1 MRSFCIDNEKL
12 LEKYETIWTKIVDL
26 KNIGL
31 NALPVNDERYIK
43 TKIKTYY
50 DKIYTKFRGLNEPE
64 YDIEYKS
71 FTVTSID
78 SLLEY
83 ENEYYRQLYLDNRAY
98 EISNKKLTDYLDD
111 IFFLKIRYYKHIDI
125 SKGIHLSKSNKSK
138 EQLISPYWFF

>member
-50 DKIYTKFRGLNEPE
+50 DKIYTKFRGLNESE

-111 IFFLKIRYYKHIDI
+111 IFFLKIRYYKRCIAT
-125 SKGIHLSKSNKSK
+125 
-138 EQLISPYWFF
+138 ELI

>member
-31 NALPVNDERYIK
+31 NALTVNDERYIK

-50 DKIYTKFRGLNEPE
+50 DKIYTKFEPE
-64 YDIEYKS
+64 YDIEYNS

-111 IFFLKIRYYKHIDI
+111 IFF
-125 SKGIHLSKSNKSK
+125 
-138 EQLISPYWFF
+138 